1 MKKISISIPGGNGR
15 MGKTLLGL
23 IIQNEKKY
31 NLVSSTCLPNENE
44 VGFDIGLLVG
54 KGKISKKLETD
65 SSSLFQ
71 NSDVL
76 IDFTVPEATMFHA
89 KKCYENNMSIVIGTT
104 GLSESQEE
112 ELLILSKKIPIVYSA
127 NFSIGVTL
135 LSSLVSN
142 STKMLGSEW
151 DIEILEMHHKHK
163 IDAPSGTALL
173 LGKSAAKA
181 RGQELSDVKSVSRDG
196 IVGKRKDSEIGF
208 AVLRGG
214 DVVGEHTVLFS
225 HQGERIEL
233 VHKATDRSIFA
244 SGALRAS
251 YWAASA
257 DPGFYSLSDVLKNGG

>member
-1 MKKISISIPGGNGR
+1 MKKISVSIPGGNGR

-23 IIQNEKKY
+23 IIENEKF
-31 NLVSSTCLPNENE
+31 NLSSSTCLPNEDE
-44 VGFDIGLLVG
+44 VGIDIGILVG
-54 KGKISKKLETD
+54 KAKISKELNTD
-65 SSSLFQ
+65 TSSLFQ

-89 KKCYENNMSIVIGTT
+89 RKCYENNLSIVIGTT
-104 GLSESQEE
+104 GLNKLQEE
-112 ELLILSKKIPIVYSA
+112 ELLNLSKKIPIVYSA

-142 STKMLGSEW
+142 STQMLGAEW

-173 LGKSAAKA
+173 LGKSAAEA
-181 RGQELSDVKSVSRDG
+181 RGQDLSNVKSVSRNG
-196 IVGKRKDSEIGF
+196 IVGKRKESEIGF

-214 DVVGEHTVLFS
+214 DVVGEHFVIFS
-225 HQGERIEL
+225 SSGERIEL
-233 VHKATDRSIFA
+233 DHKATDRSIFA

-251 YWAASA
+251 HWAATA
-257 DPGFYSLSDVLKNGG
+257 DPGLYSLSDVLINGG

>member
-1 MKKISISIPGGNGR
+1 MKKISVSIPGGNGR

-23 IIQNEKKY
+23 IIENQKY
-31 NLVSSTCLPNENE
+31 NLASSTCLPEEDE
-44 VGFDIGLLVG
+44 VGFDIGTLVG
-54 KGKISKKLETD
+54 KGKIFKKLNTEP
-65 SSSLFQ
+65 SHLFQ

-89 KKCYENNMSIVIGTT
+89 HKCFDNNMAMVIGTT
-104 GLSESQEE
+104 GLSKSQEE
-112 ELLILSKKIPIVYSA
+112 ELSTLSKKIPIVYSA

-142 STKMLGSEW
+142 STKTLGAEW

-163 IDAPSGTALL
+163 IDSPSGTALL

-181 RGQELSDVKSVSRDG
+181 RDQELSDVQSVSRDG
-196 IVGKRKDSEIGF
+196 IVGKRREDEIGF

-214 DVVGEHTVLFS
+214 DVVGEHSVIFS
-225 HQGERIEL
+225 SQGERVEL

-244 SGALRAS
+244 SGALRAGC
-251 YWAASA
+251 WVATAK
-257 DPGFYSLSDVLKNGG
+257 PGLYSLSDVLKNGG

>member
-1 MKKISISIPGGNGR
+1 MKKISISIPGGTGR
-15 MGKTLLGL
+15 MGKTLLGM
-23 IIQNEKKY
+23 IIENEKY
-31 NLVSSTCLPNENE
+31 NLASSTCLPNESE
-44 VGFDIGLLVG
+44 VGFDVGLLVG
-54 KGKISKKLETD
+54 KSKISKELKTD
-65 SSSLFQ
+65 TSILFQ

-76 IDFTVPEATMFHA
+76 IDFTVPEATMFHV

-104 GLSESQEE
+104 GLSKSQEE

-127 NFSIGVTL
+127 NFSVGVTS
-135 LSSLVSN
+135 LSNLVSN
-142 STKMLGSEW
+142 TTKMLGSEW
-151 DIEILEMHHKHK
+151 NIEILEMHHKHK

-181 RGQELSDVKSVSRDG
+181 RGHELSDIKSVSRNG
-196 IVGKRKDSEIGF
+196 VVGKRKESEIGF

-214 DVVGEHTVLFS
+214 DVVGEHTVIFS
-225 HQGERIEL
+225 NQGERIEL

-257 DPGFYSLSDVLKNGG
+257 DPGLYSLSDVLKNGG